1 MGLLITTIDTKKD
14 FKWIFIYV
22 NLQENIRRILME
34 ETQGIESFLT
44 QIMETYPNTERFI
57 DDIET
62 FIKNSNCKKIE
73 IAKFKYP
80 ALGLAVHNGVL
91 FNEVIFKQELP
102 DFLFIIF
109 HEIAHQYQYKKY
121 GDDKMYEFY
130 LDETDVKDAAIEM
143 KKIEITAD
151 EFANRK
157 VREFVKLG
165 FISATNGKTVSAYK
179 DVPLSHFE
187 RLITQTKDMIKLK
200 NVSGFN
206 EIADL
211 FYNIMKVNTI

>member
-1 MGLLITTIDTKKD
+1 M
-14 FKWIFIYV
+14 
-22 NLQENIRRILME
+22 NLQENIRRILRE
-34 ETQGIESFLT
+34 ETQGIESFLK
-44 QIMETYPNTERFI
+44 QIMETYPETESFI
-57 DDIET
+57 GNIES
-62 FIKNSNCKKIE
+62 FIKDSNCKKIE
-73 IAKFKYP
+73 VAMFKYP

-91 FNEVIFKQELP
+91 LNQVIFKKELS
-102 DFLFIIF
+102 DFLFILF

-165 FISATNGKTVSAYK
+165 FISVPNGKTLSAYK

-200 NVSGFN
+200 NVSSFD

-211 FYNIMKVNTI
+211 FYNIIKVNTI

>member
-1 MGLLITTIDTKKD
+1 M
-14 FKWIFIYV
+14 
-22 NLQENIRRILME
+22 NLQENIRKILRE

-121 GDDKMYEFY
+121 GDEKMYEFY
-130 LDETDVKDAAIEM
+130 LDETDVKDAAIAM
-143 KKIEITAD
+143 KQIEIIAD
-151 EFANRK
+151 EFASRK

-165 FISATNGKTVSAYK
+165 FIDGPNKSLFSIYK
-179 DVPLSHFE
+179 DVPLYHFE
-187 RLITQTKDMIKLK
+187 RLITQTKDTIRLK
-200 NVSGFN
+200 NVSGFDKIA
-206 EIADL
+206 EI
-211 FYNIMKVNTI
+211 FYNMLKVNDR